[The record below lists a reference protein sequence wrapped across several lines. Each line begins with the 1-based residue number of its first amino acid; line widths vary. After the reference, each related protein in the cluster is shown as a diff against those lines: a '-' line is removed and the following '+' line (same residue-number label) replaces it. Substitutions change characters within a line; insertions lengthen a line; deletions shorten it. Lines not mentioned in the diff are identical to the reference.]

1 MSANIEGE
9 STDRVGKIAVSES
22 AKGQIGAQASQGN
35 ARSADTKLRGSSF
48 LETFQ
53 EFPEFGEGPA

>member
-1 MSANIEGE
+1 MSATVNGE

-22 AKGQIGAQASQGN
+22 AKAQIGAQASQSK
-35 ARSADTKLRGSSF
+35 ALSADSTLRGSSF

-53 EFPEFGEGPA
+53 EFPEFVEGPA